1 MTNNIEL
8 MIEEQKNKSIVVNS
22 LMIDL
27 QYIQTLTSQLFATN
41 AKSLPE
47 YKNGCVALSNLC
59 DKTEISLREL
69 KAMIPVEEDDKAK
82 PHTIEGVVK

>member
-1 MTNNIEL
+1 MNNIEL
-8 MIEEQKNKSIVVNS
+8 MIEGQKKKSILVNN

-27 QYIQTLTSQLFATN
+27 QYIQTLTTEIFTTN

-47 YKNGCVALSNLC
+47 YKNGCAALSNLC

-69 KAMIPVEEDDKAK
+69 KSIIPVVEDNKEK
-82 PHTIEGVVK
+82 SITLEGGVK